1 MKWYHND
8 YSQEALEEMQKEA
21 EKRVQES
28 RERARLLS
36 GAAFPQAAQ
45 AAPPQAKPPENH
57 SPPQNRQ
64 QQGSGGFA
72 PQQCPPLFQQLFSPP
87 NQQPCPPQQCNARRL
102 CKIHFPHFRKCSA
115 ASAAISLL
123 SSGCFGFFGTST
135 PIQSCSSR
143 LYILCYSKKRIW
155 RSVRRQILFVNP
167 EG

>member
-45 AAPPQAKPPENH
+45 AAPPPAKPPENH

-87 NQQPCPPQQCNARRL
+87 NQQPCPPQQCNAPQ
-102 CKIHFPHFRKCSA
+102 CAPPMQNPFSA
-115 ASAAISLL
+115 LSEMLGGFGGDKLIILGVLWLL
-123 SSGCFGFFGTST
+123 WNEHADAK
-135 PIQSCSSR
+135 
-143 LYILCYSKKRIW
+143 LLLALVYIML
-155 RSVRRQILFVNP
+155 
-167 EG
+167 

>member
-72 PQQCPPLFQQLFSPP
+72 PQQCNAPQCAPPMQNPFS
-87 NQQPCPPQQCNARRL
+87 AL
-102 CKIHFPHFRKCSA
+102 SEMLGGFGGDKLI
-115 ASAAISLL
+115 ILGVLWLL
-123 SSGCFGFFGTST
+123 WNEHADAK
-135 PIQSCSSR
+135 
-143 LYILCYSKKRIW
+143 LLLALVYIML
-155 RSVRRQILFVNP
+155 
-167 EG
+167 